1 MSVIFSRSSR
11 WDMSVS
17 ILVKESVQQENIVS
31 RPEDVAYNIVIP
43 MNTYTSVT
51 CKDEMNQLILV

>member
-1 MSVIFSRSSR
+1 
-11 WDMSVS
+11 MSVS
-17 ILVKESVQQENIVS
+17 ILVTESVQQENIVS